1 LIAIHFRYVGDS
13 RAETIQFYRF
23 FIRGFLRWYRT
34 EAVWVKGAK
43 IRRKAYFVFSERLVE
58 RAKQMFKDELRHGGY
73 FEAEHASAIDV
84 IREALDLMRDTHGYL
99 RYDSAELGDPDENW
113 CPLEGYRLVSV
124 RDYCIGKQVRDRNF
138 APTGAGT
145 VAFIPNGGGK
155 RGKDGEGLMK
165 YTITYSRKVRTRA
178 YESLEVG
185 LHAEFDETLS
195 WNEAFN

>member
-1 LIAIHFRYVGDS
+1 MGLIAIHFRYVGDS

-124 RDYCIGKQVRDRNF
+124 RDYCIGK
-138 APTGAGT
+138 T
-145 VAFIPNGGGK
+145 
-155 RGKDGEGLMK
+155 GEGQKLCPYWGRYRCIHPK
-165 YTITYSRKVRTRA
+165 RWGEEGK
-178 YESLEVG
+178 G
-185 LHAEFDETLS
+185 
-195 WNEAFN
+195 W